1 MNDIPP
7 PEDYFAEETAGR
19 GAFYERITLG
29 AACVV
34 AIASA
39 WFAYDAKDHADRLRH
54 GAETLATHVGDL
66 RRDLA
71 ALRETR
77 VAPETLRDLETRIDT
92 ARRDLDALV
101 ADVRDTIPP
110 PAVTSPETGDTPA
123 SEPEPAPVRDGEDPG
138 EK

>member
-54 GAETLATHVGDL
+54 GAETLATHVADL
-66 RRDLA
+66 RRDLTT
-71 ALRETR
+71 LRETR
-77 VAPETLRDLETRIDT
+77 VAPETLRDLETRIDA

-101 ADVRDTIPP
+101 ADVRGTIPP
-110 PAVTSPETGDTPA
+110 SPGPSPETGDTTAPA
-123 SEPEPAPVRDGEDPG
+123 AELPPVRDGEDPG